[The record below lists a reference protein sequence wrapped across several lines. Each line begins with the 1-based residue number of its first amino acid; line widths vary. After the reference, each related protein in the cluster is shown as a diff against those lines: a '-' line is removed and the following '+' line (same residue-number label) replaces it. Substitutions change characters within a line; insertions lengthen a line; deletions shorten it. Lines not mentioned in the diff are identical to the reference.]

1 LKKVIA
7 AQVEQILFFDT
18 EENANKFCEKMKDSD
33 PNFELIDY
41 DNTSTDEFPDGY
53 TIRIIKSY
61 NNNRRIKNDCSI
73 DG

>member
-1 LKKVIA
+1 MKKVIA
-7 AQVEQILFFDT
+7 AQVEQILFFDS
-18 EENANKFCEKMKDSD
+18 EENANKFCEKMKNTD

-41 DNTSTDEFPDGY
+41 DNTSTEEFPNGY

-61 NNNRRIKNDCSI
+61 NNNRRIKNDFSI